1 MLAIKSTKVLLWIK
15 IALFVVSAYIAYS
28 MGYSYAETKKDLVIR
43 DLQLTYKQDKERL
56 LKQLDGIQQQLYA
69 TEKAWLE
76 EETEAEVA
84 YRNNEKV
91 VTKTVYK
98 YVQDNNLSKC
108 GIGTDGMLQLN
119 KAILTGLYAGKQ
131 EGKDK

>member
-1 MLAIKSTKVLLWIK
+1 MLAIKSTKVFLWFK
-15 IALFVVSAYIAYS
+15 IILFVVSAYVAYN
-28 MGYSYAETKKDLVIR
+28 MGYSFAETKKDLVIR
-43 DLQLTYKQDKERL
+43 ELELTYKQDKERL

-69 TEKAWLE
+69 TEKAWLAS
-76 EETEAEVA
+76 ETEAEVA
-84 YRNNEKV
+84 YRDNEKV

-119 KAILTGLYAGKQ
+119 EALLTGLYADKQ
-131 EGKDK
+131 EDKDK

>member
-1 MLAIKSTKVLLWIK
+1 MFLWFK
-15 IALFVVSAYIAYS
+15 IILFVISAYIAYN
-28 MGYSYAETKKDLVIR
+28 MGYSFAETKKDLVIR
-43 DLQLTYKQDKERL
+43 NLQLTHKQDKERL

-76 EETEAEVA
+76 EEAEAEIV
-84 YRNNEKV
+84 YRDNEKV

-108 GIGTDGMLQLN
+108 SIGTDGMLQLN

-131 EGKDK
+131 EDKDK